1 MYGLMKEA
9 LTLSAYN
16 GITNEAVVNVYL
28 HCTGL
33 DTDFVF
39 DPVGEETKRLHHFLW
54 SDLVGLHKVLDKFAD
69 IIQSGKDVV
78 LDSRTTITV
87 VGYEPPFPTEP
98 SMTFIVSGWGQ
109 KDCAMGDNLEEL
121 VKSSQFRFRI
131 WIYLVWLKL

>member
-39 DPVGEETKRLHHFLW
+39 NPVGEETKRMHHFLW
-54 SDLVGLHKVLDKFAD
+54 LDPVALHEVLDKFP
-69 IIQSGKDVV
+69 ILFS
-78 LDSRTTITV
+78 
-87 VGYEPPFPTEP
+87 
-98 SMTFIVSGWGQ
+98 
-109 KDCAMGDNLEEL
+109 LE
-121 VKSSQFRFRI
+121 KT
-131 WIYLVWLKL
+131 